1 MYRERAGPLCPGMT
15 VAFTF
20 PGKSSVHVGMA
31 AELHAAD
38 RGILDR
44 HLRLAANVTGL
55 PVRRFLLEGTA
66 DQLARPDIGEPA
78 LFAMSLALTEIAR
91 EEGLEPGL
99 VAGHGLGEFAAAVAA
114 GALAPEDAMRLVVV
128 RSRLLGAAR
137 ENGDL
142 AAARAALGRRAATV
156 EWRPARIPLASNAF
170 GGLIQD
176 AEAIRTALIAH
187 AGAAVGWTESVHALL
202 AGGASALLELGPTG
216 GMARAARL
224 VHADLPARSVQSR
237 AEITAFLTPTAA

>member
-1 MYRERAGPLCPGMT
+1 MYREPAGALWWDMS

-20 PGKSSVHVGMA
+20 PGQSSVHVGMA
-31 AELHAAD
+31 AELHQSD

-66 DQLARPDIGEPA
+66 EQLARPDIGEPA
-78 LFAMSLALTEIAR
+78 LFAMALALTEIAR

-99 VAGHGLGEFAAAVAA
+99 VAGQGLGEFAAAVAA
-114 GALAPEDAMRLVVV
+114 DALAAEDAMRLVVV

-142 AAARAALGRRAATV
+142 AAARAALARRATTV

-176 AEAIRTALIAH
+176 AEAIRTALVAH

-202 AGGASALLELGPTG
+202 AGGASALLELGPSG
-216 GMARAARL
+216 GLARAARL
-224 VHADLPARSVQSR
+224 VHADLPAKTAGSR
-237 AEITAFLTPTAA
+237 ADIVAFLTPAAA